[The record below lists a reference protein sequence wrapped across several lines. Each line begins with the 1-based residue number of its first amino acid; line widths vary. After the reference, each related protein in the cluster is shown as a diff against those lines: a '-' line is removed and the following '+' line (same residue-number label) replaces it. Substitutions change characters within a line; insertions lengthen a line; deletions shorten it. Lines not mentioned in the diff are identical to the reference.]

1 MEIEFEEGPTGGDMA
16 GEVKLRAA
24 GPVGGARTKFAS
36 PLRYDGAVG
45 GGAPFEYSRSRGPVG
60 GESRRRGGER
70 SRSRSIDLAR

>member
-1 MEIEFEEGPTGGDMA
+1 MA

-70 SRSRSIDLAR
+70 SRSRSIDLVR